1 MVVVDGA
8 KRYINR
14 SVDITVTSVHQTTAG
29 KMIFGRVD
37 DRPEP
42 GTIARQAAAGGR
54 VDGSARGNDA
64 GVLDRGTR
72 SIYPE
77 TEAD

>member
-1 MVVVDGA
+1 
-8 KRYINR
+8 
-14 SVDITVTSVHQTTAG
+14 
-29 KMIFGRVD
+29 MIFGRVD

-54 VDGSARGNDA
+54 GDGSARGNDA

-77 TEAD
+77 TEAE